1 MFDCRNNLRSCA
13 AALLFFAAG
22 GVFCSAQPA
31 PAANSPLFSKPADG
45 GIMSPE
51 SSEQLPV
58 EISSERPLRSLDPG
72 GNLPPPS
79 PDFNPALQQQLK
91 QRGLWTLQT
100 PEEIMGLQTP
110 EQIFGLKQEDED
122 ISPEE
127 RFLKR
132 EDKAKIKAANDESS
146 DLDNERHGFNTVFD
160 RPDDHDPIFAP
171 RSQNDPSAFS
181 QMFGKSEASPFVH
194 RNAGLTTGNPMALSA
209 ADKAKADRDEAA
221 EMARFRSLI
230 GELPQTQN
238 AAFDLQHNEAK
249 PDPQPLSAFDV
260 FGHPVT
266 THAIDVSKPEGLTL
280 PPEIVGYNTPVRK
293 AKKPSWEPQPPP
305 WLSGNDTPPGTP
317 PVRKFY

>member
-1 MFDCRNNLRSCA
+1 MFEGWDNLKSCA
-13 AALLFFAAG
+13 AAMLFFAAG
-22 GVFCSAQPA
+22 GVLCSAQPA
-31 PAANSPLFSKPADG
+31 PAANAPLFSKPADG
-45 GIMSPE
+45 GINSPE
-51 SSEQLPV
+51 SSDPLPTGL
-58 EISSERPLRSLDPG
+58 SSERPLRGLDPG

-79 PDFNPALQQQLK
+79 PDLNPAVQQQLK

-110 EQIFGLKQEDED
+110 EQIFGLKQEDQE

-132 EDKAKIKAANDESS
+132 EDKAKIQAANDESS
-146 DLDNERHGFNTVFD
+146 VLDNERHDFNTVFD
-160 RPDDHDPIFAP
+160 RPDDNDPTFAP
-171 RSQNDPSAFS
+171 RDQNDSSAFS
-181 QMFGKSEASPFVH
+181 QMFGKSEASPFV
-194 RNAGLTTGNPMALSA
+194 RKNAALTMGNSIALSA

-230 GELPQTQN
+230 GEVPQTQN
-238 AAFDLQHNEAK
+238 ATFDLQHIEAK
-249 PDPQPLSAFDV
+249 PDAQPLSTYDV

-266 THAIDVSKPEGLTL
+266 SHPIDVSKPEGLTL

-305 WLSGNDTPPGTP
+305 WLSGNNNPPGTP
-317 PVRKFY
+317 PIRKFY